1 MSVKI
6 FVMTH
11 KQFEVPDDPMY
22 IPLHV
27 GHKTAKETFGYLGDD
42 TGDNISELNCYYAE
56 LSGVY
61 WVWKNDRNTENVGIC
76 HYRRYLTSEEG
87 YVFTEAEYEQ
97 ILSEYDIIT
106 TKLLELPGSYRDGF
120 GAHHNINTLDE
131 TGRVILELCPE
142 YYDTFVRL
150 VYQNRTYFGN
160 IMVAKKSCMTH
171 IVNGFLLYYLPCKNA
186 LTFLLQMII
195 TGVFLGLFLNF
206 CCMCG

>member
-142 YYDTFVRL
+142 YYL
-150 VYQNRTYFGN
+150 SL
-160 IMVAKKSCMTH
+160 IH
-171 IVNGFLLYYLPCKNA
+171 I
-186 LTFLLQMII
+186 
-195 TGVFLGLFLNF
+195 
-206 CCMCG
+206 